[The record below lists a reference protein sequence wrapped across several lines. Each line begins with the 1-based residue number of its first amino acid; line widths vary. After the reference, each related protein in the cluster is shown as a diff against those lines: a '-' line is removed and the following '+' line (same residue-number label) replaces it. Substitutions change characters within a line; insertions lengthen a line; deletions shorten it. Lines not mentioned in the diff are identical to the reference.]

1 MKKYNVFCEVKISN
15 IILIIFGI
23 ALCVV
28 SIVIDKKLNY
38 TFLILTLLLVM
49 IFARDLKKYLNLK
62 KYGKLIKGAKY
73 KIVVQNGKK
82 ALMVEYKDN
91 NFPYEIIGKLPYKF
105 KEKTGKTDILINK
118 KDPNEFYAFG
128 PLE

>member
-15 IILIIFGI
+15 IILIILGI

-91 NFPYEIIGKLPYKF
+91 NISYEVIGKLTYKF

>member
-1 MKKYNVFCEVKISN
+1 MKKYNAFCEVKISN
-15 IILIIFGI
+15 IILIILGI

-91 NFPYEIIGKLPYKF
+91 NISNEVIGKLTYKF

>member
-15 IILIIFGI
+15 IILIILGI

-91 NFPYEIIGKLPYKF
+91 NFPYEIIEKLPYKF
-105 KEKTGKTDILINK
+105 KGKTGKTDILINK

>member
-1 MKKYNVFCEVKISN
+1 MKKYNAFCEVKISN
-15 IILIIFGI
+15 IILIILGI

-91 NFPYEIIGKLPYKF
+91 NISYEVIGKLTYKF
-105 KEKTGKTDILINK
+105 KEKNGKTDILINK